1 MDGGIHQCV
10 SLPQSVCESLQV
22 SWVCIQ
28 LEASKKK
35 TTKNSEVS
43 VGGIHS
49 VKMSVFLLTSVG
61 TPPPGHATSQVP
73 GKSRLL

>member
-1 MDGGIHQCV
+1 MSTSQLGVYTAG
-10 SLPQSVCESLQV
+10 SL
-22 SWVCIQ
+22 
-28 LEASKKK
+28 KKK
-35 TTKNSEVS
+35 TTKNSEMS
-43 VGGIHS
+43 VGGIHG